1 MTCAGSLF
9 FKDLP
14 DEESSDAA
22 REGTAAGELL
32 ERILTGQ
39 DIGTHARNDY
49 PFDEDMMFY
58 TKPIAQQI
66 IDNAQSEINCEKR
79 IDWQTRSGIWIR
91 GQFDI
96 SYIANGNLHIE
107 DLKYGW
113 GPVEVFE
120 NWQLLGYAIGEVM
133 RRQMFFDKIVMRIH
147 QPRPHHED
155 GPTRTWTL
163 TYNELLGYKERIE
176 KRTDE
181 IAAGDKTLVTS
192 PKCKYCPAAV
202 ACPAMSKAFYRGVEI
217 VHEFVQD
224 NIDDKE
230 LSFQLDLV
238 TRVSELIKIKSDSLK
253 ALAVDRLKKGA
264 IIPNYVTEPSY
275 GDRKWQKKVNPEM
288 MQILSGF
295 DLIEK
300 NMMSPAKAEK
310 LGVPKDLVN
319 ALVDRHF
326 LGLKIVKRNPNSLG
340 EKIFGE
346 FKK

>member
-58 TKPIAQQI
+58 AKPIAQQI

-176 KRTDE
+176 KRMDE

-326 LGLKIVKRNPNSLG
+326 LGNKITRKDSSKIG
-340 EKIFGE
+340 EKIFGAV
-346 FKK
+346 KP